1 MNNSLSID
9 PQFIKLLIYRTEE
22 CIKKNKDLLTE
33 LDSNIGDADHGI
45 NMSRGFQAILEI
57 SNELSQLKFN
67 EVLKRAGMTM
77 LTKVGGASG
86 PLYGSFLIGMSKN
99 SPEEEINLQ
108 VFSKMLQ
115 AGIDDI
121 KKRGKSDIG
130 EKTML
135 DVLIPVSNQIN
146 KEVNN
151 FHSNKKLI
159 ENIIKQAEEGLKLT
173 RELEAKKGRASFL
186 GKRSIGHL
194 DPGAMSS
201 YLLIKSICG
210 IFNTQ

>member
-1 MNNSLSID
+1 
-9 PQFIKLLIYRTEE
+9 
-22 CIKKNKDLLTE
+22 
-33 LDSNIGDADHGI
+33 
-45 NMSRGFQAILEI
+45 
-57 SNELSQLKFN
+57 
-67 EVLKRAGMTM
+67 
-77 LTKVGGASG
+77 
-86 PLYGSFLIGMSKN
+86 
-99 SPEEEINLQ
+99 
-108 VFSKMLQ
+108 
-115 AGIDDI
+115 
-121 KKRGKSDIG
+121 
-130 EKTML
+130 ML

-159 ENIIKQAEEGLKLT
+159 ENIIKQAEEGLELT